1 MPKILLG
8 IPMSVVVFQAN
19 TGSLPSQS
27 YRRQPVIQQLLLSK
41 FEFTSSLQSSAHL
54 FLVLK
59 RHNSVTTMGGD
70 LDLSDPA
77 ISETW
82 NQVANSKGAKNWMAL
97 YYADGGKKIGVKAS
111 GSGGLKELAEV
122 FEDDQVMFGFL
133 RVGAEDR
140 KAVTST
146 RCKSAMITWIGEG
159 VGIMK
164 KAKVGPQ
171 REEIISHLNGIQFF
185 LAASERAEIDMMHMA
200 SELLRSGGA
209 HKPTHYIFGPGQEVA
224 LTDIGSN
231 FKSYV

>member
-1 MPKILLG
+1 
-8 IPMSVVVFQAN
+8 
-19 TGSLPSQS
+19 
-27 YRRQPVIQQLLLSK
+27 
-41 FEFTSSLQSSAHL
+41 
-54 FLVLK
+54 
-59 RHNSVTTMGGD
+59 MGGS

-77 ISETW
+77 IMEAW
-82 NQVANSKGAKNWMAL
+82 NKVADAKGSINWMVL
-97 YYADGGKKIGVKAS
+97 YYTDGTKKIGVKAS
-111 GSGGLKELAEV
+111 GTGGLSELAKV

-133 RVGAEDR
+133 RIGAEDR

-171 REEIISHLNGIQFF
+171 REEIIQHLNGIQFF
-185 LAASERAEIDMMHMA
+185 LAASEKSEIDMMHIA